1 MNKSLDLHFFDEAT
15 QVTTLNAPGND
26 LSAEMKTYYEKRLL
40 DAAEPELVHDQ
51 FADKYPIPQGSG
63 KTIEFRKYSAL
74 PKSLTA
80 LTEGTTPPGSKL
92 NVSAV
97 TATVSQY
104 GDWIGMS
111 DMLEMTAIDRNVEQ
125 ATRLLGASA
134 GRTLDTI
141 TREVLCGGTFVD
153 WAGYTENGVYHASNG
168 REDITSSCVLTPD
181 MVFKAA
187 AELKSQNAKAIDDSF
202 VAIVHP
208 YVAYDLMRSEEWI
221 DAHKYASPEHLYA
234 GEIGKLAG
242 VRFVETTEAKI
253 VAPDA
258 ICGVLKN
265 RMKLST
271 ALDATGSKEIV
282 PDAAISTADAAA
294 INAAISGGTTYK
306 IYVGKT
312 LCTVASVT
320 AGAAGAAKIT
330 VTDTVK
336 DKAKGAMICGH
347 GAGADGSAVFLTLF
361 LGQNAYGTTE
371 IEGGGLQHIVKQL
384 GYGDDPLNQRSSV
397 GWKATKAVKRLCEEY
412 MYRFESG
419 SSYSLTAE
427 SN

>member
-1 MNKSLDLHFFDEAT
+1 MHEKLNLHLFDQDT
-15 QVTTLNAPGND
+15 QTTLLNAPGND

-141 TREVLCGGTFVD
+141 TREVLCGGTYVD
-153 WAGYTENGVYHASNG
+153 WAGYTQDGTYHPTSG
-168 REDITSSCVLTPD
+168 RAQITPQCVLTPD

-187 AELKSQNAKAIDDSF
+187 AELKSQNAKPIDDSF

-221 DAHKYASPEHLYA
+221 DAHKYAAPENLYA

-242 VRFVETTEAKI
+242 VRFVETTEAKV
-253 VAPDA
+253 VAPEP
-258 ICGVLKN
+258 ICGILKN
-265 RMKLST
+265 RMTLHT
-271 ALDATGSKEIV
+271 ALNTTGSADIV
-282 PDAAISTADAAA
+282 VDCAITESEAATITAAIS
-294 INAAISGGTTYK
+294 SGASYQ
-306 IYVGKT
+306 IYVGGT
-312 LCTVASVT
+312 ACTVTAVT
-320 AGAAGAAKIT
+320 AGEIGTAKIT
-330 VTDTVK
+330 VSEAVK
-336 DKAKGAMICGH
+336 DKEAGAMVCGY
-347 GAGADGSAVFLTLF
+347 GAGADGSAVFITLF

-371 IEGGGLQHIVKQL
+371 IEGGGLTHIVKQL

-397 GWKATKAVKRLCEEY
+397 GWKATKAVRRLCEEY

-419 SSYSLTAE
+419 SSYSLSAQ

>member
-258 ICGVLKN
+258 ICGVLKI

-271 ALDATGSKEIV
+271 ALDATGSKDALHGGERHGGRGGRGEDHRDRHRQGQSQRCNDLRSRRGRGRQRGV
-282 PDAAISTADAAA
+282 PDAVPRAERLRHDRDRWRRIAAHRK
-294 INAAISGGTTYK
+294 AARLRRRPSQPALFRGLEGDEGRQASLRGV
-306 IYVGKT
+306 YV
-312 LCTVASVT
+312 
-320 AGAAGAAKIT
+320 
-330 VTDTVK
+330 
-336 DKAKGAMICGH
+336 
-347 GAGADGSAVFLTLF
+347 
-361 LGQNAYGTTE
+361 
-371 IEGGGLQHIVKQL
+371 
-384 GYGDDPLNQRSSV
+384 
-397 GWKATKAVKRLCEEY
+397 
-412 MYRFESG
+412 
-419 SSYSLTAE
+419 SL
-427 SN
+427 

>member
-1 MNKSLDLHFFDEAT
+1 M
-15 QVTTLNAPGND
+15 
-26 LSAEMKTYYEKRLL
+26 
-40 DAAEPELVHDQ
+40 
-51 FADKYPIPQGSG
+51 
-63 KTIEFRKYSAL
+63 
-74 PKSLTA
+74 
-80 LTEGTTPPGSKL
+80 
-92 NVSAV
+92 
-97 TATVSQY
+97 
-104 GDWIGMS
+104 
-111 DMLEMTAIDRNVEQ
+111 
-125 ATRLLGASA
+125 
-134 GRTLDTI
+134 
-141 TREVLCGGTFVD
+141 
-153 WAGYTENGVYHASNG
+153 
-168 REDITSSCVLTPD
+168 
-181 MVFKAA
+181 
-187 AELKSQNAKAIDDSF
+187 
-202 VAIVHP
+202 AIVHP

-271 ALDATGSKEIV
+271 ALDATGSKDIV
-282 PDAAISTADAAA
+282 PDAAIGASDAAA
-294 INAAISGGTTYK
+294 INAAISAGTTYK

>member
-1 MNKSLDLHFFDEAT
+1 MEKHLNLQLFSNT
-15 QVTTLNAPGND
+15 QTTLLNAEGND

-51 FADKYPIPQGSG
+51 FGDKYPIPQGSG
-63 KTIEFRKYSAL
+63 KSIEFRKYSAL

-97 TATVSQY
+97 NAAVSQY

-125 ATRLLGASA
+125 ATKLLGASA
-134 GRTLDTI
+134 GRTLDTV
-141 TREVLCGGTFVD
+141 TREVLAGGTYVD
-153 WAGYTENGVYHASNG
+153 WAGYTEGNTYHPVMG
-168 REDITSSCVLTPD
+168 RAQITSACVLTPD

-187 AELKSQNAKAIDDSF
+187 AELKAQNAKPIDDGY

-208 YVAYDLMRSEEWI
+208 YVAYDLMRSDEWI
-221 DAHKYASPEHLYA
+221 DAHKYAQPENLYT

-253 VAPDA
+253 VAPEA
-258 ICGVLKN
+258 ICGILKN
-265 RMKLST
+265 RMLLET
-271 ALDATGSKEIV
+271 ALDASGSTKICPSVTITSEE
-282 PDAAISTADAAA
+282 AAE
-294 INAAISGGTTYK
+294 INAQITSGTVYE
-306 IYVGKT
+306 IYVGSEK
-312 LCTVASVT
+312 CTVTSVT
-320 AGAAGAAKIT
+320 AGDAGTCALNVNTA
-330 VTDTVK
+330 VK
-336 DKAKGAMICGH
+336 NKEKGAMVCGI

-371 IEGGGLQHIVKQL
+371 VEGGGLTHIVKQL

-412 MYRFESG
+412 MYRYESG